1 MTKIIIDSTA
11 DLPDEI
17 IEKYDIDM
25 LSLRVS
31 INSEEY
37 LDRKAISTE
46 EVYDQMRKD
55 IYPTTSLPN
64 PLDIYKLFEGHASR
78 GRDFIF
84 YCFTSE
90 LSSTYQTSFLIIEEL
105 KEKYPDVKMKILDT
119 RAGCV
124 GSALIA
130 HQAAKLSQEGYS
142 FEDIVKISKQNIDNV
157 EHVFTLNNLDW
168 ISKGGRL
175 SKGGAIIGT
184 ALKINP
190 ILTMEDGE
198 IGVIQNVRGRNKA
211 IKTILSIVEE
221 RINSFTDQVIGIA
234 HSDSYDMAL
243 KIRDMIVER
252 FGTKNIII
260 TKIGSVLA
268 THLGIGG
275 IGVMFFNQEPD
286 IYINEI

>member
-1 MTKIIIDSTA
+1 MIKIIIDSTA

-25 LSLRVS
+25 LPLRVS
-31 INSEEY
+31 MDSKEY
-37 LDRKAISTE
+37 LDRKTISTD
-46 EVYDQMRKD
+46 EVYDEMKKGVH
-55 IYPTTSLPN
+55 PATSLPN
-64 PLDIYKLFEGHASR
+64 PLDIYKLFQGYASS
-78 GRDFIF
+78 GTDFIF

-90 LSSTYQTSFLIIEEL
+90 LSSTYQTSFLIIQEL
-105 KEKYPDVKMKILDT
+105 KEKYPDVKMKIFDT
-119 RAGCV
+119 RAGCA

-130 HQAAKLSQEGYS
+130 HQGAKLVEAGYS
-142 FEDIVKISKQNIDNV
+142 FEEILKISQQNIDNV

-168 ISKGGRL
+168 ISQGGRL

-190 ILTMEDGE
+190 ILSMEDGI
-198 IGVIQNVRGRNKA
+198 IGVIQNARGRNNALKRV
-211 IKTILSIVEE
+211 LSIVKEK
-221 RINSFTDQVIGIA
+221 INDFTDQIIAIA
-234 HSDSYDMAL
+234 HSDDYDMAL
-243 KIRDMIVER
+243 KVKDMIVEE
-252 FGTKNIII
+252 FESKNIII

-275 IGVMFFNQEPD
+275 IGVMFFNQKPD